1 MAALRFVLDAP
12 VTPVVVALQN
22 LLH

>member
-22 LLH
+22 LLR